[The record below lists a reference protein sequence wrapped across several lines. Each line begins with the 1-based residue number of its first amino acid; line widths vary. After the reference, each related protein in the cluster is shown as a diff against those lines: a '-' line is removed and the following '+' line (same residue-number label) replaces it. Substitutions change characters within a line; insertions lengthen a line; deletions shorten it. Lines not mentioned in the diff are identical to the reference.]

1 MNKMG
6 VKYVNV
12 GNIHPNPKN
21 PRHIEDAIA
30 PVAKSIEEF
39 GFLVPIVVN
48 ESNIILSGHTR
59 LAAAKEL
66 GMKKIPTVVAT
77 GLTEDQET
85 AFMLADNR
93 LSDNASYNTEQL
105 AGLLKELT
113 GSDYDVLLTGFQ
125 ADEIE
130 AFITSATSGLD
141 DILGIGDDDEF
152 DDVLGG
158 EEEDPL
164 DVRHMHRLMFLLTA
178 DQKSGIMEALDKVK
192 KDFSGKLS
200 NGEALTSLCLQ
211 FSEGKDDA
219 SDKDSEA

>member
-12 GNIHPNPKN
+12 GTLQPNPKN

-30 PVAKSIEEF
+30 PVARSIEEF
-39 GFLVPIVVN
+39 GFLVPIVIN
-48 ESNIILSGHTR
+48 ENNIVLSGHAR
-59 LAAAKEL
+59 LAAAKSL
-66 GMKKIPTVVAT
+66 GMEKVPTVVAK

-113 GSDYDVLLTGFQ
+113 GSDYDVLMTGFQ
-125 ADEIE
+125 PDEIE

-141 DILGIGDDDEF
+141 DILGIGDDD
-152 DDVLGG
+152 D
-158 EEEDPL
+158 EDPVMGDVEDEK
-164 DVRHMHRLMFLLTA
+164 DVRHMHRLMFLLNA
-178 DQKSGIMEALDKVK
+178 EQKSYIMEALDGVK
-192 KDFSGKLS
+192 KAFPGKLS
-200 NGEALTSLCLQ
+200 NGEALASLCLQ
-211 FSEGKDDA
+211 FGELKNDNE
-219 SDKDSEA
+219 SD

>member
-6 VKYVNV
+6 VKYVSV
-12 GNIHPNPKN
+12 EDIRPNPKN
-21 PRHIEDAIA
+21 PRHIEDAIE

-48 ESNIILSGHTR
+48 EKGVVLSGHAR
-59 LAAAKEL
+59 LEAAKNL
-66 GMKKIPTVVAT
+66 GMAKVPTVVAE
-77 GLTEDQET
+77 GLTPDQEI

-125 ADEIE
+125 PDEVE
-130 AFITSATSGLD
+130 AFITSATAGLD
-141 DILGIGDDDEF
+141 DILGIGDDD
-152 DDVLGG
+152 DPDSVLG
-158 EEEDPL
+158 EEEDPQ

-178 DQKSGIMEALDKVK
+178 DQKSVIMESLDRVK
-192 KDFSGKLS
+192 KSSTHKLS
-200 NGEALTSLCLQ
+200 NGEALTALCISLAG
-211 FSEGKDDA
+211 EDDEP
-219 SDKDSEA
+219 D